1 MKNLKKITALLLALV
16 MILGLAACG
25 GSNNAPAQSNTQQQA
40 APAADS
46 NKSEAPA
53 AEPAAEPTYID
64 KIKEAGV
71 LKLGTSADYPPY
83 EFHTMVDGQ
92 DKIVGFEIAMAQ
104 KMADDLGVE
113 LEITDMGF
121 DALLISLQ
129 KGDFDL
135 VMAGMSDTEE
145 RRQSASFSDN
155 IFSNQQI
162 VIIRKADEDKY
173 VDIESLKGVSVG
185 AQTGTTQVQYA
196 TEALGTDKDII
207 QLTKLPNLIMELKA
221 GKIEA
226 VFTNSLIA
234 QAYTTTNDDLVVKDI
249 GLGIPPT
256 GFAIA
261 VQKGND
267 DLLAFCNEE
276 LAAMKAAGLVDQ
288 YIAEAEVLAGMT
300 EAE

>member
-1 MKNLKKITALLLALV
+1 MKNTKKIAALLLALS
-16 MILGLAACG
+16 MILSLAACG
-25 GSNNAPAQSNTQQQA
+25 GSAS
-40 APAADS
+40 S
-46 NKSEAPA
+46 GSGSKSA
-53 AEPAAEPTYID
+53 TGLD

-71 LKLGTSADYPPY
+71 IKLGTSADYPPY
-83 EFHTMVDGQ
+83 EFHTTVDGK
-92 DKIVGFEIAMAQ
+92 DTIVGFEIAMAQ
-104 KMADDLGVE
+104 KIADDLGVK

-129 KGDFDL
+129 KGDFDF

-162 VIIRKADEDKY
+162 VIIRKEDAEKY
-173 VDIESLKGVSVG
+173 VDVESLKGVPVG
-185 AQTGTTQVQYA
+185 VQTGTTQVEYA
-196 TEALGTDKDII
+196 TDALGTDKDIV

-234 QAYTTTNDDLVVKDI
+234 QAYTTTNDDLVVQDI
-249 GLGIPPT
+249 GLDIPPT

-267 DLLAFCNEE
+267 SLLEFCNKE
-276 LAAMKAAGLVDQ
+276 LAAMQEAGLVDQ
-288 YIAEAEVLAGMT
+288 YIAEAEILAGMT
-300 EAE
+300 EE